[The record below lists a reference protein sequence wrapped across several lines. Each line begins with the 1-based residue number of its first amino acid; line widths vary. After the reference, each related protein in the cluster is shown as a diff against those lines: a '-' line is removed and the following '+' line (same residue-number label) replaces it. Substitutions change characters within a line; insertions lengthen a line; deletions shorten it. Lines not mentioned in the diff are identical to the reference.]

1 MYTTV
6 GRLSSYISQGV
17 YTVSGPFHPFGGAV
31 DIVVVEQPD
40 GSFKSTP
47 WYVKFGKFQGVLKRR
62 EKTVT
67 VGVND
72 VDASFHMYLD
82 HKGEAYFLEDA
93 SDDDEKQPFS
103 PPSGPS
109 SGDEGHELALEY
121 HKLVDQGIGGDGN
134 DSASDVEEVVV
145 LNSSETSSDSLGGV
159 AKPHEDGARTNL
171 LGLQEEALGIA
182 SSGATTTTTPAAALF
197 ANTALMAIERVAGK
211 PVENGEVHAS
221 SPDVLEV
228 DQAEKKE
235 VHAENGEVPSP
246 DVLEVDQAEKK
257 EGDAENG
264 EVSSPDVLEVD
275 QAEKKG
281 GHAENG
287 EVSSPDVLEVDQSE
301 KKEGHA
307 ENGEVSSPDV
317 LEVDQ
322 AEAKEGH
329 AENGEVSSPDVLEV
343 DQAEAKEGHAE
354 NGEVSSPDVLEVD
367 QAEKKEEQ
375 ISVTSLSSRNG
386 DYVMNSYEVTRA
398 VDRSYIITGTSKEEV
413 QKKAMELEKEVAGLD
428 MKLVSEEG
436 SPHSEALSE
445 GIRKDGEAS
454 VVEEIASKEEVI
466 SELPDEQEI
475 ASTTSKEKVIS
486 DEQEI
491 ASTTFKDKVISEVPD
506 EQEIASTTFKGAVQ
520 EATDLATSSDKSLT
534 GFEGSSSSK
543 VLEEQ
548 ENASTDVIPVNVTEV
563 AEEQVVSSNGAGTED
578 EKKSSPDKVETTSID
593 AIITEPSDDEAG
605 ELKQKDGV
613 LDKARIEQETPSADA
628 TAAAEAAGSAAGAQ
642 KLKAALDSNV
652 ERRTW
657 GWWVWGGGSSK
668 PKLDSTT
675 SKGKADEGEVVAVTG
690 KESIVNSKVDLSSAE
705 VVLMSVDGHVVVAE
719 HDETPQKQV
728 QLQEIQ
734 SAPVQVLEKQMLQV
748 SESTSLKA
756 GPESAIEISEQKIV
770 ATEAALHNS
779 IATGLI
785 RNGYWTSWKLT
796 SNKTLIP
803 TSEQLASLKLKPGRN
818 KITFTFTTRV
828 LGKQQVD
835 ARIYLWKWNTKVVI
849 SDVDGTIT
857 KSDVLG
863 QVMPLVGRDW
873 TQTGVT
879 RLFSAIKDNGYEL
892 IFLSARAIS
901 QAYLTRQFLVN
912 LKQDGEALPDGPV
925 VISPDGLFPSL
936 YREVIRRAP
945 HEFKIGCLEDIRALF
960 PPECQPF
967 YAGFGNRDTDEIS
980 YLKVGIP
987 KGKIFI
993 INPKGE
999 VIVNNILD
1007 LKSYTSLHKL
1017 VNDMFPPVNLTE
1029 REDFNSWNFWKM
1041 PLPDVD
1047 DL

>member
-145 LNSSETSSDSLGGV
+145 LNSSESLELEFSGATSSDSLGGV

-171 LGLQEEALGIA
+171 LELQEEALGIA
-182 SSGATTTTTPAAALF
+182 SSGATTTTPAAALF

-228 DQAEKKE
+228 DQAEKKGG
-235 VHAENGEVPSP
+235 H
-246 DVLEVDQAEKK
+246 
-257 EGDAENG
+257 AENG

-275 QAEKKG
+275 QAEKK
-281 GHAENG
+281 
-287 EVSSPDVLEVDQSE
+287 
-301 KKEGHA
+301 EGHA

-317 LEVDQ
+317 SEVDQ
-322 AEAKEGH
+322 AET
-329 AENGEVSSPDVLEV
+329 
-343 DQAEAKEGHAE
+343 KEGHAE

-398 VDRSYIITGTSKEEV
+398 VDRSYVITGTSKEEV

-445 GIRKDGEAS
+445 GIRKGGEAT
-454 VVEEIASKEEVI
+454 VVEVTNSVQDIAGTLISEVPDVQEIASKEEVI

-506 EQEIASTTFKGAVQ
+506 EQEIASTTFKEAVQ
-520 EATDLATSSDKSLT
+520 EATDLATSSDKILT
-534 GFEGSSSSK
+534 GFGGSSSSK
-543 VLEEQ
+543 VSEEQ
-548 ENASTDVIPVNVTEV
+548 ENASTDVIPVKVTEV